1 MMAAATVSRRRVL
14 RMRAARRSSSVAPSV
29 LISGIMLT
37 PVSNP
42 DSPST
47 SSGKASTAVRSIS
60 PGLACAAASVSRQA
74 GSCPGSV
81 RIWTSPAAT
90 TTAFSS
96 R

>member
-1 MMAAATVSRRRVL
+1 MREASRL
-14 RMRAARRSSSVAPSV
+14 RSSPAST
-29 LISGIMLT
+29 LTSGIMLT

-47 SSGKASTAVRSIS
+47 SSGKASTAVPSIPPGPPWPLVSASRHDCSRSGW
-60 PGLACAAASVSRQA
+60 P
-74 GSCPGSV
+74 

-90 TTAFSS
+90 TTALSA